1 MALDKQDLKEIKKI
15 LDDTIEKSEATMSD
29 KIEYSTEKSEMG
41 IEARIKESEERI
53 IERINQEVSDL
64 AENDLRIM
72 QKLDKIDNH
81 EKRIVKIEKKLGM
94 TV

>member
-15 LDDTIEKSEATMSD
+15 LEDTIEKSEATMSD
-29 KIEYSTEKSEMG
+29 RIEFSIEKSEMRM
-41 IEARIKESEERI
+41 EARIKESEERI
-53 IERINQEVSDL
+53 IGRINREVSDL

-81 EKRIVKIEKKLGM
+81 EKRIIKIEKKFG
-94 TV
+94 TTG